1 MFSCSFDF
9 VELIDSSG
17 KGITDRLSGSK
28 AGLNVTV
35 EGKRTQ
41 LLNITFTS
49 DSSVTRRGFR
59 AEYKITI
66 SE

>member
-1 MFSCSFDF
+1 MFSCSYDF
-9 VELIDSSG
+9 VEITESSG
-17 KGITDRLSGSK
+17 KGITDKLSGSK
-28 AGLNVTV
+28 AGLNITV
-35 EGKRTQ
+35 EGKTTQ

-49 DSSVTRRGFR
+49 DSSVRKQGFL